1 MKLSELKTEITS
13 ILRERSAYKLG
24 TQEYTKKNLT
34 PTDILD
40 LAMAY
45 SQVQGKGTT
54 MWGNK
59 MEKMIKVGND
69 LAKLNGTTQQDAKK
83 RGNKPA
89 LILTLLK
96 NKLVTKDEY
105 ITLYKDL
112 LLKQTSVVKALKNAD
127 PAFRMVGGAAAR
139 AAHRDMKSESVVNE
153 GKFKV
158 DDLVY
163 NKRTKTVGI
172 VRIGDDKYGEVKTDA
187 DGNVDVDELEKYNP
201 IKFKHQSKAKAAPS
215 TQKEVSKRGL
225 FNPFKNES
233 VNERYSDFIKAK
245 NLNDIIKLSKQKKN
259 ATFYVTDDNNS
270 RIGTFYL
277 KNGKF
282 AKATGGNANYDLQ
295 NSKTKLKDRSDVIYK
310 YKIDESVVTEMAM
323 GFDTMTGLFYLQGVP
338 FTRERMKEVI
348 LFMKNS
354 KVKSAVN
361 QFEYTPA
368 LIIKDKVGK
377 QEVTIDPKNLKKL
390 IEFYKKDS
398 ARLASDKG
406 FK

>member
-1 MKLSELKTEITS
+1 MKLPELKNEIVS
-13 ILRERSAYKLG
+13 ILRERSTYKLG

-54 MWGNK
+54 IYGRK
-59 MEKMIKVGND
+59 MDKMIAVAND

-112 LLKQTSVVKALKNAD
+112 LLKQTSVVKNLKNAD
-127 PAFRMVGGAAAR
+127 PASRMVGGAAAR
-139 AAHRDMKSESVVNE
+139 AAHRDMKGEFDESVVNE
-153 GKFKV
+153 VDTKKADQIRKAMPGYVGPKFAKKAS
-158 DDLVY
+158 DEDILAMADL
-163 NKRTKTVGI
+163 K
-172 VRIGDDKYGEVKTDA
+172 
-187 DGNVDVDELEKYNP
+187 DE
-201 IKFKHQSKAKAAPS
+201 KAKIYNRYLKDIMAKIS
-215 TQKEVSKRGL
+215 KLQKKYRIE
-225 FNPFKNES
+225 ES
-233 VNERYSDFIKAK
+233 VVNERYSDFIKAK
-245 NLNDIIKLSKQKKN
+245 NLTDIVALSKKKKN

-282 AKATGGNANYDLQ
+282 AKATTANANYDLQ
-295 NSKTKLKDRSDVIYK
+295 NSKTSLKDRSDVIYK
-310 YKIDESVVTEMAM
+310 YKIDESVINEMAM
-323 GFDTMTGLFYLQGVP
+323 GFDTMTGLFYLKGVP
-338 FTRERMKEVI
+338 FTKERMKEVI
-348 LFMKNS
+348 FFMRDS

-368 LIIKDKVGK
+368 LTIKDKVGK
-377 QEVTIDPKNLKKL
+377 QEVTIDSKNLKTL
-390 IEFYKKDS
+390 IDFWKRDS
-398 ARLASDKG
+398 ARLASDKD

>member
-1 MKLSELKTEITS
+1 MKLPELKNEIVS
-13 ILRERSAYKLG
+13 ILRERSTYKLG

-54 MWGNK
+54 MYGRK
-59 MEKMIKVGND
+59 MDKMIAVAND

-83 RGNKPA
+83 RGDKPA

-112 LLKQTSVVKALKNAD
+112 LLKQTSVVKNLKNAD
-127 PAFRMVGGAAAR
+127 PASRMVGGAAAR
-139 AAHRDMKSESVVNE
+139 AAHKDMKSESV
-153 GKFKV
+153 
-158 DDLVY
+158 
-163 NKRTKTVGI
+163 
-172 VRIGDDKYGEVKTDA
+172 
-187 DGNVDVDELEKYNP
+187 
-201 IKFKHQSKAKAAPS
+201 
-215 TQKEVSKRGL
+215 
-225 FNPFKNES
+225 

-245 NLNDIIKLSKQKKN
+245 NLTDIVALSKKKKN

-310 YKIDESVVTEMAM
+310 YKIDESVVKESINESS
-323 GFDTMTGLFYLQGVP
+323 GYDDKTGLYYVGGVP
-338 FTRERMKEVI
+338 FSKERILEVANELKKMKP
-348 LFMKNS
+348 KS
-354 KVKSAVN
+354 KVS
-361 QFEYTPA
+361 QFEYTPV
-368 LIIKDKVGK
+368 IIVKDKVGNE
-377 QEVTIDPKNLKKL
+377 QVEIDPWMASTLVKAIKKYN
-390 IEFYKKDS
+390 I
-398 ARLASDKG
+398 ASDKD

>member
-1 MKLSELKTEITS
+1 MKLPELKNEIVS
-13 ILRERSAYKLG
+13 ILRERSTYKLG

-54 MWGNK
+54 MYGRK
-59 MEKMIKVGND
+59 MDKMIAVAND

-83 RGNKPA
+83 RGDKPA

-112 LLKQTSVVKALKNAD
+112 LLKQTSVVKNLKNAD
-127 PAFRMVGGAAAR
+127 PASRMVGGAAAR
-139 AAHRDMKSESVVNE
+139 AAHKDMKSESV
-153 GKFKV
+153 
-158 DDLVY
+158 
-163 NKRTKTVGI
+163 
-172 VRIGDDKYGEVKTDA
+172 
-187 DGNVDVDELEKYNP
+187 
-201 IKFKHQSKAKAAPS
+201 
-215 TQKEVSKRGL
+215 
-225 FNPFKNES
+225 

-245 NLNDIIKLSKQKKN
+245 NLTDIVALSKKKKN

-310 YKIDESVVTEMAM
+310 YKIDESVVNEMAM
-323 GFDTMTGLFYLQGVP
+323 GFDTMTGLFYLKGVP
-338 FTRERMKEVI
+338 FTKERIKEVV
-348 LFMKNS
+348 LFMKSS
-354 KVKSAVN
+354 KPKTSSN
-361 QFEYTPA
+361 QFEMTSA
-368 LIIKDKVGK
+368 LIIKDKVNKG
-377 QEVTIDPKNLKKL
+377 EVTIDSKNLKTL
-390 IEFYKKDS
+390 IEAFKRYKN
-398 ARLASDKG
+398 LASDKD
-406 FK
+406 FN

>member
-1 MKLSELKTEITS
+1 MKLPELKNEIVS
-13 ILRERSAYKLG
+13 ILRERSTYKLG

-34 PTDILD
+34 PTDILE

-54 MWGNK
+54 MYGRK
-59 MEKMIKVGND
+59 MDKMIAVAND

-83 RGNKPA
+83 RGDKPA

-112 LLKQTSVVKALKNAD
+112 LLKQTSVVKNLKNAD
-127 PAFRMVGGAAAR
+127 PASRMVGGAAAR
-139 AAHRDMKSESVVNE
+139 AAHKDMKSESV
-153 GKFKV
+153 
-158 DDLVY
+158 
-163 NKRTKTVGI
+163 
-172 VRIGDDKYGEVKTDA
+172 
-187 DGNVDVDELEKYNP
+187 
-201 IKFKHQSKAKAAPS
+201 
-215 TQKEVSKRGL
+215 
-225 FNPFKNES
+225 

-245 NLNDIIKLSKQKKN
+245 NLTDIVALSKKKKN

-310 YKIDESVVTEMAM
+310 YKIDESVVNEMAM
-323 GFDTMTGLFYLQGVP
+323 GFDTMTGLFYLKGVP

-348 LFMKNS
+348 FFMRDS

-368 LIIKDKVGK
+368 LTIKDKVGK
-377 QEVTIDPKNLKKL
+377 KEVTIDSKNLKTL
-390 IEFYKKDS
+390 IDFWRRDS
-398 ARLASDKG
+398 ARLASDKD

>member
-1 MKLSELKTEITS
+1 MKISEFKESVVQVI
-13 ILRERSAYKLG
+13 RERSINAISKLQQRNIENIASALEFYKKNKHTDKKEPFIKLLKKLG
-24 TQEYTKKNLT
+24 K
-34 PTDILD
+34 
-40 LAMAY
+40 
-45 SQVQGKGTT
+45 
-54 MWGNK
+54 
-59 MEKMIKVGND
+59 EKVA
-69 LAKLNGTTQQDAKK
+69 LAKELDMKVSGM
-83 RGNKPA
+83 
-89 LILTLLK
+89 
-96 NKLVTKDEY
+96 Y
-105 ITLYKDL
+105 
-112 LLKQTSVVKALKNAD
+112 KNAEYK
-127 PAFRMVGGAAAR
+127 G
-139 AAHRDMKSESVVNE
+139 ESV
-153 GKFKV
+153 
-158 DDLVY
+158 
-163 NKRTKTVGI
+163 
-172 VRIGDDKYGEVKTDA
+172 
-187 DGNVDVDELEKYNP
+187 
-201 IKFKHQSKAKAAPS
+201 
-215 TQKEVSKRGL
+215 
-225 FNPFKNES
+225 

-245 NLNDIIKLSKQKKN
+245 NLTDIVALSKKKKN

-282 AKATGGNANYDLQ
+282 AKATTANANYDLQ
-295 NSKTKLKDRSDVIYK
+295 NSKTKLKDRNDVIYK

-398 ARLASDKG
+398 ARLASDKD

>member
-1 MKLSELKTEITS
+1 MKLPELKNEIVS
-13 ILRERSAYKLG
+13 ILRERSTYKLG

-54 MWGNK
+54 IYGRK
-59 MEKMIKVGND
+59 MDKMIAVAND

-112 LLKQTSVVKALKNAD
+112 LLKQTSVVKNLKNAD
-127 PAFRMVGGAAAR
+127 PASRMVGGAAAR
-139 AAHRDMKSESVVNE
+139 AAHRDMKGSFDESAVNEVDTKKADQIRKAMPGYVGPKFAKKASDEDILAMADLKDEKAKIYNRYLKDIMGKISKLQKKYRIEESV
-153 GKFKV
+153 
-158 DDLVY
+158 
-163 NKRTKTVGI
+163 
-172 VRIGDDKYGEVKTDA
+172 
-187 DGNVDVDELEKYNP
+187 
-201 IKFKHQSKAKAAPS
+201 
-215 TQKEVSKRGL
+215 
-225 FNPFKNES
+225 

-245 NLNDIIKLSKQKKN
+245 NLTDIVALSKKKKN

-310 YKIDESVVTEMAM
+310 YKIDESVVKESINESS
-323 GFDTMTGLFYLQGVP
+323 GYDDKTGLYYVGDVP
-338 FTRERMKEVI
+338 FSKERILEVANELKKMKP
-348 LFMKNS
+348 KS
-354 KVKSAVN
+354 KVS
-361 QFEYTPA
+361 QFEYTPV
-368 LIIKDKVGK
+368 IIVKDKVGNE
-377 QEVTIDPKNLKKL
+377 QVEIDPWMASTLVKAIKKYN
-390 IEFYKKDS
+390 I
-398 ARLASDKG
+398 ASDKD

>member
-1 MKLSELKTEITS
+1 MKLPELKNEIVS
-13 ILRERSAYKLG
+13 ILRERSTYKLG

-54 MWGNK
+54 MYGRK
-59 MEKMIKVGND
+59 MDKMIAVAND

-112 LLKQTSVVKALKNAD
+112 LLKQTSVVKNLKNAD
-127 PAFRMVGGAAAR
+127 PASRMVGGAAAR
-139 AAHRDMKSESVVNE
+139 AAHRDMKGSFDESAVNEVDTKKADQIRKAMPGYVGPKFAKKASDEDILAMADLKDEKAKIYNRYLKDIMAKISKLQKKYRIEESV
-153 GKFKV
+153 
-158 DDLVY
+158 
-163 NKRTKTVGI
+163 
-172 VRIGDDKYGEVKTDA
+172 
-187 DGNVDVDELEKYNP
+187 
-201 IKFKHQSKAKAAPS
+201 
-215 TQKEVSKRGL
+215 
-225 FNPFKNES
+225 

-245 NLNDIIKLSKQKKN
+245 NLTDIVALSKKKKN

-310 YKIDESVVTEMAM
+310 YKIDESVVNEMAM
-323 GFDTMTGLFYLQGVP
+323 GFDTMTGLFYLKGVP

-348 LFMKNS
+348 FFMRDS

-368 LIIKDKVGK
+368 LTIKDKVGK
-377 QEVTIDPKNLKKL
+377 KEVTIDSKNLKTL
-390 IEFYKKDS
+390 IDFWKRDS
-398 ARLASDKG
+398 ARLASDKD

>member
-1 MKLSELKTEITS
+1 MKLPELKNEIIS
-13 ILRERSAYKLG
+13 ILRERSTYKLG

-34 PTDILD
+34 PTDILE

-54 MWGNK
+54 MYGRK
-59 MEKMIKVGND
+59 MDKMIAVAND

-83 RGNKPA
+83 RGDKPA

-112 LLKQTSVVKALKNAD
+112 LLKQTSVVKNLKNAD
-127 PAFRMVGGAAAR
+127 PASRMVGGAAAR
-139 AAHRDMKSESVVNE
+139 AAHKDMKSESV
-153 GKFKV
+153 
-158 DDLVY
+158 
-163 NKRTKTVGI
+163 
-172 VRIGDDKYGEVKTDA
+172 
-187 DGNVDVDELEKYNP
+187 
-201 IKFKHQSKAKAAPS
+201 
-215 TQKEVSKRGL
+215 
-225 FNPFKNES
+225 

-245 NLNDIIKLSKQKKN
+245 NLTDIVALSKKKKN

-310 YKIDESVVTEMAM
+310 YKIDESVVNEMAM
-323 GFDTMTGLFYLQGVP
+323 GFDTMTGLFYLKGVP

-348 LFMKNS
+348 FFMRDS

-368 LIIKDKVGK
+368 LTIKDKVGK
-377 QEVTIDPKNLKKL
+377 KEVTIDSKNLKTL
-390 IEFYKKDS
+390 IDFWKRDS
-398 ARLASDKG
+398 ARLASDKD

>member
-1 MKLSELKTEITS
+1 MKLPELKNEIVS

-54 MWGNK
+54 MYGRK
-59 MEKMIKVGND
+59 MDKMIAVAND

-83 RGNKPA
+83 RGDKPA

-112 LLKQTSVVKALKNAD
+112 LLKQTSVVKNLKNAD
-127 PAFRMVGGAAAR
+127 PASRMVGGAAAR

-153 GKFKV
+153 
-158 DDLVY
+158 
-163 NKRTKTVGI
+163 
-172 VRIGDDKYGEVKTDA
+172 
-187 DGNVDVDELEKYNP
+187 
-201 IKFKHQSKAKAAPS
+201 
-215 TQKEVSKRGL
+215 
-225 FNPFKNES
+225 
-233 VNERYSDFIKAK
+233 RYSDFIKAK
-245 NLNDIIKLSKQKKN
+245 NLTDIVALSKKKKN

-310 YKIDESVVTEMAM
+310 YKIDESVVNEMAM
-323 GFDTMTGLFYLQGVP
+323 GFDTMTGLFYLKGVP
-338 FTRERMKEVI
+338 FTKERIKEVV
-348 LFMKNS
+348 LFMKSS
-354 KVKSAVN
+354 KPKTSSN
-361 QFEYTPA
+361 QFEMTSA
-368 LIIKDKVGK
+368 LIIKDKVNKG
-377 QEVTIDPKNLKKL
+377 EVTIDSKNLKTL
-390 IEFYKKDS
+390 IEAFKRYKN
-398 ARLASDKG
+398 LASDMD
-406 FK
+406 FN